1 MRKMTKGEKEI
12 AKGLDKYFMDNMT
25 RGDIYR
31 HREDGDLILVGDVN
45 ELGGTCD
52 HCHKDMNRYE
62 LVGNIIDTMKEL
74 EPDALASALGKHA
87 DLIEEL

>member
-1 MRKMTKGEKEI
+1 
-12 AKGLDKYFMDNMT
+12 MT

-52 HCHKDMNRYE
+52 DCRKDMDRYE
-62 LVGNIIDTMKEL
+62 LVGNVIDTLKGL
-74 EPDALASALGKHA
+74 EADALAP
-87 DLIEEL
+87 

>member
-1 MRKMTKGEKEI
+1 
-12 AKGLDKYFMDNMT
+12 MT

-52 HCHKDMNRYE
+52 DCRKDMDRYE
-62 LVGNIIDTMKEL
+62 FVCNVIDNMKEL
-74 EPDALASALGKHA
+74 EPDA
-87 DLIEEL
+87 

>member
-1 MRKMTKGEKEI
+1 
-12 AKGLDKYFMDNMT
+12 
-25 RGDIYR
+25 
-31 HREDGDLILVGDVN
+31 VN

-52 HCHKDMNRYE
+52 DCRKDMNRYE
-62 LVGNIIDTMKEL
+62 FVCNVIDNMKEL

>member
-1 MRKMTKGEKEI
+1 MTMK
-12 AKGLDKYFMDNMT
+12 

-52 HCHKDMNRYE
+52 DCRKDMDRYE
-62 LVGNIIDTMKEL
+62 FVCNVIDNMKEL